1 MKNTETQRTQSCT
14 RKKQGGNIESASSL
28 CFSVISVPLWR
39 NFTVPCDLR
48 EVSEMSAERILL
60 FKLSVCCLL
69 IIAFLGCAGPRIV
82 MKPEEARVFIDDA
95 RASIDL
101 AQEAGA
107 YRVAPEQIARAE
119 SLLARAEEASKDE
132 KRGAE
137 SIRLASEARAKA
149 EAAHAISR
157 QTRIHEEEM
166 QRISSEKE
174 AEMAALQAAQK
185 VALEAKREK
194 DQELQACA
202 QRLEQIKREKE
213 GELAA
218 VKADLDA
225 AEDRAERKERE
236 LAAATSDYES
246 TKGELEEALEE
257 IRAYS
262 EKSARVEEEMAA
274 ELAATRAALRDAESK
289 SQKAEVKA
297 RTYSERVASLERE
310 RQKEIAVSV
319 AKEQATQ
326 KRVARAEVKKKTLQG
341 EPSLEALEK
350 VRKAIEGWRVAWERE
365 DPDRYVSYYADD
377 AEIRKV
383 LIAGGKEQVEKLS
396 KAEMREEMAR
406 TFARDIQFKMEGP
419 RLEAGSHA
427 VRATFEFFKQV
438 PADVYEGEITKH
450 EKWIKELLFREV
462 REAWKIV
469 KEDWNIYHDIP
480 EYAELR

>member
-1 MKNTETQRTQSCT
+1 M
-14 RKKQGGNIESASSL
+14 
-28 CFSVISVPLWR
+28 PY
-39 NFTVPCDLR
+39 DLR
-48 EVSEMSAERILL
+48 EVLEMSAERILL
-60 FKLSVCCLL
+60 YKLCVCYLL
-69 IIAFLGCAGPRIV
+69 IISFLGCAGPRIV
-82 MKPEEARVFIDDA
+82 MKPEEARVFINDA

-107 YRVAPEQIARAE
+107 YRMAPEEIARAE

-157 QTRIHEEEM
+157 QTRIHEGEM
-166 QRISSEKE
+166 QRVSSERE

-213 GELAA
+213 AELAA
-218 VKADLDA
+218 VKADLNA

-246 TKGELEEALEE
+246 TKEELEEALKEV
-257 IRAYS
+257 RVYS
-262 EKSARVEEEMAA
+262 EKTARLEEEMAA
-274 ELAATRAALRDAESK
+274 ELTAARAALRNAESNA
-289 SQKAEVKA
+289 QKAEAKA
-297 RTYSERVASLERE
+297 RTHSERVAALERE
-310 RQKEIAVSV
+310 KKKEIAVSV

-326 KRVARAEVKKKTLQG
+326 ERVARVEVKRETLQG
-341 EPSLEALEK
+341 KPSLEVLEK
-350 VRKAIEGWRVAWERE
+350 VRKAIEGWSIAWKRE
-365 DPDRYVSYYADD
+365 DPDRYISYYADD

-406 TFARDIQFKMEGP
+406 VFARDIQFKMEGP

-427 VRATFEFFKQV
+427 VKATFEFFKQM
-438 PADVYEGEITKH
+438 PADVYEDKITKH

-462 REAWKIV
+462 REEWKIV

>member
-1 MKNTETQRTQSCT
+1 
-14 RKKQGGNIESASSL
+14 
-28 CFSVISVPLWR
+28 
-39 NFTVPCDLR
+39 
-48 EVSEMSAERILL
+48 
-60 FKLSVCCLL
+60 
-69 IIAFLGCAGPRIV
+69 
-82 MKPEEARVFIDDA
+82 MKPEETRVFIDDA

-107 YRVAPEQIARAE
+107 YRMAPEEIARAE

-157 QTRIHEEEM
+157 QTKINDEEM

-174 AEMAALQAAQK
+174 AEIAALKAVQK
-185 VALEAKREK
+185 VALEARREK

-202 QRLEQIKREKE
+202 QRHEQIKREKE

-218 VKADLDA
+218 VKADLNA

-236 LAAATSDYES
+236 LAAATSEYES
-246 TKGELEEALEE
+246 TKEELEDALEE

-262 EKSARVEEEMAA
+262 EKTARVEKEMEAD
-274 ELAATRAALRDAESK
+274 LAAARAALKNAK
-289 SQKAEVKA
+289 SNAQKAETKA
-297 RTYSERVASLERE
+297 RAYSESVAALERE
-310 RQKEIAVSV
+310 TQKEIAVHV
-319 AKEQATQ
+319 AREQATQ
-326 KRVARAEVKKKTLQG
+326 KRVTRAEVKKKTLQG
-341 EPSLEALEK
+341 KPSLEALEK

-365 DPDRYVSYYADD
+365 DPDRYISYYADD

-383 LIAGGKEQVEKLS
+383 LIAGGKEEVEKLS
-396 KAEMREEMAR
+396 KAEMREEMKGF
-406 TFARDIQFKMEGP
+406 FARDIQFKMEGP

-427 VRATFEFFKQV
+427 VKATFEFFKRV
-438 PADVYEGEITKH
+438 PADVYEGKIIKH

-462 REAWKIV
+462 REDWKIV